1 MLFDLIADWRLFML
15 RGAAALAFGLLTLVW
30 PGLTLWVLV
39 VIFGAY
45 ALVDG
50 VSTLLAVAHDRPA
63 TRADRGR
70 RIFDGLVSVAA
81 GVVAFVWPGI
91 TALALLFLIAAWAI
105 VAGALRL
112 WTAIRAHDLISHAWL
127 AGLGGALSIVFGVLL
142 IITPGAGALVVTWLI
157 GWYAVLFASILFAI
171 GWDARRLQ
179 QGRRRGGSRS
189 VRAAPA

>member
-1 MLFDLIADWRLFML
+1 
-15 RGAAALAFGLLTLVW
+15 
-30 PGLTLWVLV
+30 

-45 ALVDG
+45 TLVDG
-50 VSTLLAVAHDRPA
+50 VLTLLAVAHDRPV

-70 RIFDGLVSVAA
+70 RIFDGVVSVAA
-81 GVVAFVWPGI
+81 GVVALAWPGI

-112 WTAIRAHDLISHAWL
+112 WTAIRARDLISHARL

-142 IITPGAGALVVTWLI
+142 MISPGTGALVITWLI
-157 GWYAVLFASILFAI
+157 GWYAILFAAILFAI

-179 QGRRRGGSRS
+179 RGSRHGGSRS